1 MGERV
6 SSSTSS
12 WGEGGVGLEEQQPR
26 SLVMRLMVGGTV
38 LGGFEGF
45 GVLGIRWLRVL
56 VALRYVWCVGRDS
69 MEGPGNFQICLVCGG

>member
-1 MGERV
+1 VDSGRMGERV

-38 LGGFEGF
+38 LSSFEG
-45 GVLGIRWLRVL
+45 
-56 VALRYVWCVGRDS
+56 VWCAGDK
-69 MEGPGNFQICLVCGG
+69 MIEGSGGPQVCLVCRA